1 MWQVWSA
8 NDSVQWL
15 KPLNNKAQL
24 DDAVVA
30 ARMHRSSD
38 AYEPYDDCYLSLLV
52 LILRNASYCKIDCL
66 VPHDEEMTGP
76 QPKHNARAQRLGGMI
91 PGFDVNSGWVDDW
104 QHRESVG
111 DVPLQQWPM
120 ISHRY
125 ARGHV
130 QHRQLQHNIQLQH
143 N

>member
-1 MWQVWSA
+1 M
-8 NDSVQWL
+8 
-15 KPLNNKAQL
+15 KPLDDKAQL

-38 AYEPYDDCYLSLLV
+38 AYEPYDDRYLSLLV

-76 QPKHNARAQRLGGMI
+76 QPQYNARAQRLGGMI

-104 QHRESVG
+104 QHREPVG
-111 DVPLQQWPM
+111 DVPLQ
-120 ISHRY
+120 HGGLRY
-125 ARGHV
+125 HTGMLV
-130 QHRQLQHNIQLQH
+130 GM
-143 N
+143 